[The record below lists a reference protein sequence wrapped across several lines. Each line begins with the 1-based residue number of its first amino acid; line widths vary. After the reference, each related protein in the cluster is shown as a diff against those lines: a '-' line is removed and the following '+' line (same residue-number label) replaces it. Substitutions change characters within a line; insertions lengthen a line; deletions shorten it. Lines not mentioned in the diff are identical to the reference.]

1 VKSVD
6 YLNKLTKAIAKRD
19 IHLEKIQEYT
29 RTLDEAKE
37 QALNIEEA
45 QVVLQLVAKQTQ
57 ENIRYKLED
66 IVNLSLSTV
75 FGSRYRFQIKFEIK
89 RGQTEAALVLFD
101 GVNEIDPIESNGGG
115 INDVLSFA
123 LRIALLILSKNR
135 RILILDEPMKFIS
148 ADLREFCYEI
158 MAKLSHDLG
167 IQIICVTHEE
177 ELKNKADL
185 VYKVG
190 QKEGKAWVRSL

>member
-1 VKSVD
+1 VNSND
-6 YLNKLTKAIAKRD
+6 YLQKLNKAIAKRD
-19 IHLEKIQEYT
+19 IYQEKVQTSTKVLAELKEKA
-29 RTLDEAKE
+29 LD
-37 QALNIEEA
+37 IEEA
-45 QVVLQLVAKQTQ
+45 QTVLQLIAKQTQ

-75 FGSRYRFQIKFEIK
+75 FGSRYRFEIKFEIK
-89 RGQTEAALVLFD
+89 REQTEASLVLFD

-123 LRIALLILSKNR
+123 LRIALLIISKNR

-148 ADLREFCYEI
+148 ADLREFCYEL

-177 ELKNKADL
+177 ELKSKADL